1 MNFKNKLCQYSSKY
15 RDVEYNYK
23 TCEEKLAFSPRNNL
37 HYKINFISQIS
48 SRIHTVE
55 L

>member
-23 TCEEKLAFSPRNNL
+23 TREEKVAFFPKNKL
-37 HYKINFISQIS
+37 
-48 SRIHTVE
+48 
-55 L
+55 